1 MSNVYLNEHTIP
13 AIIAVAYCVL
23 LYIDSKI
30 NEFNRKGRDYFKAF
44 IVIYSLS
51 YLTIY
56 LYTKYVLNTPMK
68 VELSPLKSVQSL
80 REEIFVGNP
89 NF

>member
-1 MSNVYLNEHTIP
+1 MYNIYLNEHTIP
-13 AIIAVAYCVL
+13 AIIGLVYCVL
-23 LYIDSKI
+23 LYLDSKI
-30 NEFNRKGRDYFKAF
+30 NDFNRKGRDYLKAF

-56 LYTKYVLNTPMK
+56 IYTNYVINGSIK
-68 VELSPLKSVQSL
+68 AAISPSKQVSAL

-89 NF
+89 SF

>member
-13 AIIAVAYCVL
+13 AVIAVLYCVL
-23 LYIDSKI
+23 LYLDSKI

-51 YLTIY
+51 YFTIY
-56 LYTKYVLNTPMK
+56 LYTNYVINGHVKAELN
-68 VELSPLKSVQSL
+68 PLKQVQSL